1 MQSKE
6 KDRARLSSE
15 DRRAQIIDVALTL
28 FAQRGFAKTRTKE
41 IADTIGISETLIFQH
56 FKTKD
61 GLIRAALSA
70 LFHSHPVSGELTAYL
85 EKVQDDAEFFKTL
98 AMHLIEHNQKDP
110 RILRLAIYSALEG
123 GHFGELTRSDETGPS
138 MLIMISSFIQK
149 RIDQGAFIKVDAGI
163 AARLFVEA
171 VFMYI
176 VDQVAEI
183 TDEKLTCPAE
193 KVIDILVSV
202 YLNGLRKQ

>member
-6 KDRARLSSE
+6 KDRERLSSE

-28 FAQRGFAKTRTKE
+28 FARKGFAKTRTRE
-41 IADTIGISETLIFQH
+41 IAETIGISETLVFQH

-70 LFHSHPVSGELTAYL
+70 LFHSHPVSGELTACL
-85 EKVQDDAEFFKTL
+85 EKVQDDPEFFKIL

-110 RILRLAIYSALEG
+110 RILKLAIYSALEG
-123 GHFGELTRSDETGPS
+123 GHFGELTRSDETRPS
-138 MLIMISSFIQK
+138 VLTMISSFIQK
-149 RIDQGAFIKVDAGI
+149 RIDQGAFIKVDAEI
-163 AARLFVEA
+163 ASRLFVDS

-183 TDEKLTCPAE
+183 TDKKLTCPDE
-193 KVIDILVSV
+193 KVIDILVAIFL
-202 YLNGLRKQ
+202 Y